1 MTLQQRVDSDLKEA
15 MRAKDATKL
24 NVLRMLKSALKYAAI
39 AKSDAEAELS
49 DAEAVQVIR
58 KQAKQRQDSIESFEK
73 GGRAELADKEK
84 EELAILNT
92 YLPQGMSPDELAK
105 VVRETIA
112 ELGATSKAQMGAVM
126 KALQAKAGGR
136 ADGKTLSSEVQKQL
150 IVSENALAERSFRAN
165 AEWLHYCIAPRVS
178 THVAQDVAR
187 WAFLFRIMML
197 SAIIVAGGSSQR
209 MGFDKLFAVIAG
221 EPVIAHAIRAFER
234 ATSISEIVVV
244 AREQWHDEIRKIVSG
259 AGFKKIRAIVPG
271 GERRQ
276 DSVRAGLGRIDRDAK
291 YVAVHDAA
299 RPLITPEQIER
310 AFEQCR
316 VHGAAALAQPVN
328 DTLKRADAD
337 LLVVSSVDR
346 HQLYA
351 MQTPQIFE
359 RKLIEDA
366 YHDVYAEN
374 ASVTDEVSAVERLGH
389 KIALV
394 LNDDFNFKITYPRD
408 LPVADFILRER
419 AKDRR

>member
-1 MTLQQRVDSDLKEA
+1 
-15 MRAKDATKL
+15 
-24 NVLRMLKSALKYAAI
+24 
-39 AKSDAEAELS
+39 
-49 DAEAVQVIR
+49 
-58 KQAKQRQDSIESFEK
+58 
-73 GGRAELADKEK
+73 
-84 EELAILNT
+84 
-92 YLPQGMSPDELAK
+92 
-105 VVRETIA
+105 
-112 ELGATSKAQMGAVM
+112 
-126 KALQAKAGGR
+126 
-136 ADGKTLSSEVQKQL
+136 
-150 IVSENALAERSFRAN
+150 
-165 AEWLHYCIAPRVS
+165 
-178 THVAQDVAR
+178 
-187 WAFLFRIMML
+187 ML

-221 EPVIAHAIRAFER
+221 EPVIAHSIRAFEH
-234 ATSISEIVVV
+234 ASSVSEIVVV
-244 AREQWHDEIRKIVSG
+244 ARNERHDEIRKISRA
-259 AGFKKIRAIVPG
+259 AGFKKVRSIEPG

-276 DSVRAGLGRIDRDAK
+276 DSVRAGLDRIDHAAK

-316 VHGAAALAQPVN
+316 VHGSAALAQPVN

-337 LLVVSSVDR
+337 LLVVGLVDR

-366 YHDVYAEN
+366 YRDVDAEK

-408 LPVADFILRER
+408 LPLADFILRER
-419 AKDRR
+419 EKNHR